1 VQPSRCKIFEGRAYF
16 DTDRCLM
23 VAILRDRFLVS
34 KKAAQKL
41 DVERYFFNKL
51 GDGIY

>member
-1 VQPSRCKIFEGRAYF
+1 MIDRMAFGCGLLDVRSLRGADSE
-16 DTDRCLM
+16 TDRCLM

-41 DVERYFFNKL
+41 DVDTFSTS
-51 GDGIY
+51 